1 MIKEIKQEHIKDIE
15 SFPWYKDVFIDNTT
29 ITYKNINF
37 SEKIILF
44 SANHIRYNNQLFQY
58 NDKAPNLQIKN
69 LPIQKKNIHFENC
82 TFSKLTIQ
90 DISKDM
96 EKINIIGGKI
106 GELNII
112 NSTINS
118 KFYINRQNEKEII
131 IDILKVK
138 DSIFQENFKLYN
150 ARVNSISIEDTDF
163 EKYADF
169 CMSKF
174 IKGTLLENKEE
185 KISKNDIGFK
195 YIKFKG
201 SALFGGTEFHKKIIF
216 KFVTFEDFVHLRKS
230 KIYEGLDLDDSNIK
244 DEMNFFDIKKLDKPK
259 AQKNTSQETF
269 RIIKFN
275 FQKMGN
281 TIEANKYHSFELAKR
296 KDNVCSNYKVLDC
309 LTSFF
314 HKYSSVY
321 STNWLL
327 ALMWI
332 IVVGVLTTLF
342 LDKDVCDINNI
353 AHYMTIFNRFDSFEV
368 DESINYIVFIFN
380 KILLGYLYYQ
390 FLTAIRKD
398 TRK

>member
-1 MIKEIKQEHIKDIE
+1 MKEIKQEHIKDIE
-15 SFPWYKDVFIDNTT
+15 FFPWYKDVFIDNTT

-37 SEKIILF
+37 SEEIILF
-44 SANHIRYNNQLFQY
+44 SENHIKYNNKLFQY
-58 NDKAPNLQIKN
+58 NDKLPNLSKNTPIKN
-69 LPIQKKNIHFENC
+69 KNICFENC
-82 TFSKLTIQ
+82 TFSKLTVES
-90 DISKDM
+90 ISEGM
-96 EKINIIGGKI
+96 EKVDIIGGKI
-106 GELNII
+106 IELNII
-112 NSTINS
+112 DATINS
-118 KFYINRQNEKEII
+118 KFYINRQNKKETT
-131 IDILKVK
+131 IDTLKIK
-138 DSIFQENFKLYN
+138 NSIFQKNFKLHN
-150 ARVNSISIEDTDF
+150 TRVNSISIEDTDF
-163 EKYADF
+163 EKHADF
-169 CMSKF
+169 FMSKF
-174 IKGTLLENKEE
+174 MIGTLAENKEE
-185 KISKNDIGFK
+185 NISENDIGFK
-195 YIKFKG
+195 NINFRG
-201 SALFGGTEFHKKIIF
+201 FALFGDTEFHKKVIF
-216 KFVTFEDFVHLRKS
+216 KFATFESFSHIRKS
-230 KIYEGLDLDDSNIK
+230 KIYKGLDLDDSNIK
-244 DEMNFFDIKKLDKPK
+244 DEMNFFDVKELDKPK

-275 FQKMGN
+275 FQKIGN
-281 TIEANKYHSFELAKR
+281 TIEANKYHAFELSKR

-353 AHYMTIFNRFDSFEV
+353 AHYMTIFNRFNSFEV
-368 DESINYIVFIFN
+368 DKSINYIVFIFN